1 MSVLRNALLWASE
14 NQKLRTHVSRW
25 GFVQRA
31 LRQFMPGEELA
42 DALGAASDLDKQ
54 GLSSLI
60 TRLGEH
66 LTDVSQAEDVV
77 VHYTDAYNE
86 IAAGSLDTEI
96 SVKPT
101 QLGLDLDFETAVSA
115 VTALAGLAED
125 RGNWL
130 WLDMEASEYVDPT
143 IELFRRVNAS
153 HSSVGICLQAYL
165 HRTPGDIATLVSL
178 RPGIRLVKGAYR
190 EPRSIALADR
200 AEIDEAFFR
209 LGAELL
215 TATAD
220 GVRLGLASHD
230 VPLVDRLGVVANA
243 AGVGRDA
250 YEIQML
256 YGIRMADQYRYA
268 REGYRMRTLISYGE
282 QWYPWYLRRLA
293 ERPAN
298 LGFVVRNLFARD
310 N

>member
-1 MSVLRNALLWASE
+1 MSLARSALLWASE
-14 NQKLRTHVSRW
+14 NETLRTHVPRW

-31 LRQFMPGEELA
+31 LRQFMPGEELS
-42 DALGAASDLDKQ
+42 DALRAAAELDER
-54 GLSSLI
+54 GVASMV

-66 LTDVSQAEDVV
+66 LTDAAQAEEVV
-77 VHYTDAYNE
+77 AHYTAAYNE
-86 IAAGSLDTEI
+86 IAAGSVDTEI

-101 QLGLDLDFETAVSA
+101 QLGLDLDFEAAVSA
-115 VTALAGLAED
+115 VETLAGLAES

-130 WLDMEASEYVDPT
+130 WLDMEASDYVDPT
-143 IELFRRVNAS
+143 IELFRRVKAS
-153 HSSVGICLQAYL
+153 YAPVGICLQAYL
-165 HRTPGDIATLVSL
+165 HRTPSDVAALVPL

-190 EPRSIALADR
+190 EPRSIALTDR
-200 AEIDEAFFR
+200 TEIDEAFFR

-215 TATAD
+215 SATAD

-230 VPLVDRLGVVANA
+230 VRLVDRLGVVAGA
-243 AGVGRDA
+243 AGVDRDA

-268 REGYRMRTLISYGE
+268 REGYRMRTLISYGQ
-282 QWYPWYLRRLA
+282 QWYPWYVRRLA

-298 LGFVVRNLFARD
+298 LGFVVRNLFART
-310 N
+310 

>member
-1 MSVLRNALLWASE
+1 MTLVRSALLWASE
-14 NQKLRTHVSRW
+14 NETLQTHVPQW

-31 LRQFMPGEELA
+31 LRQFMPGEELS
-42 DALGAASDLDKQ
+42 DALGAAADLADR
-54 GLSSLI
+54 GVTSMI

-66 LTDVSQAEDVV
+66 VTDGAQAEEVV
-77 VHYTDAYNE
+77 AHYRAAYE
-86 IAAGSLDTEI
+86 QIAAGSVDTEV

-101 QLGLDLDFETAVSA
+101 QLGLDLDFDGAVSA
-115 VTALAGLAED
+115 VEALAGLAES

-130 WLDMEASEYVDPT
+130 WLDMEASDYVDPT
-143 IELFRRVNAS
+143 IELFRRVKAS
-153 HSSVGICLQAYL
+153 HASVGICLQAYL
-165 HRTPGDIATLVSL
+165 HRTPADLAALVPL

-190 EPRSIALADR
+190 EPRSIALTDR

-215 TATAD
+215 SATAD

-230 VPLVDRLGVVANA
+230 VRLLDRLGVVADA
-243 AGVGRDA
+243 AGVTRDR

-256 YGIRMADQYRYA
+256 YGIRMTDQYRYA
-268 REGYRMRTLISYGE
+268 GQGYRMRTLISYGQ
-282 QWYPWYLRRLA
+282 QWYPWYVRRLA

-298 LGFVVRNLFARD
+298 LGFVIRNLFARS
-310 N
+310 

>member
-1 MSVLRNALLWASE
+1 MRNALLWASE
-14 NQKLRTHVSRW
+14 NQALRTHVSRW

-42 DALGAASDLDKQ
+42 DALGAASDLDKR
-54 GLSSLI
+54 GLSSMF

-77 VHYTDAYNE
+77 AHYTAAYNE
-86 IAAGSLDTEI
+86 IAKGSLDTEI

-101 QLGLDLDFETAVSA
+101 QLGLDLDFEAAVSA
-115 VTALAGLAED
+115 VTALAGLAAD

-143 IELFRRVNAS
+143 IELFRRVNAT

-165 HRTPGDIATLVSL
+165 HRTPGDMATLVPM

-190 EPRSIALADR
+190 EPRSIALTDR
-200 AEIDEAFFR
+200 AEIDDAFFR

-230 VPLVDRLGVVANA
+230 VPLLDRLGVVAKA
-243 AGVGRDA
+243 AGVGKDA

-256 YGIRMADQYRYA
+256 FGIRMADQYRYA
-268 REGYRMRTLISYGE
+268 REGYRVRTLISYGE
-282 QWYPWYLRRLA
+282 QWYPWYVRRLA

-310 N
+310 D